1 MVWRVEWHTYDIRLD
16 LPPHNRILA
25 GTVPSR
31 VHTDPTSLVSP
42 TLTTF
47 VASKNIRFEKDFQEL
62 VPRLHTH
69 RNILGGITYF
79 FVQKEPMYAY
89 EYYKYIYNAY

>member
-1 MVWRVEWHTYDIRLD
+1 MCVFNFIFVSWYFELAYVVLVWRVEWHTYDIRLD

-31 VHTDPTSLVSP
+31 VHTDPTSLSP

-62 VPRLHTH
+62 VPTHT
-69 RNILGGITYF
+69 
-79 FVQKEPMYAY
+79 
-89 EYYKYIYNAY
+89 